1 VVFLCNAGQ
10 RHPCE
15 SVRNNRNSVNVEW
28 SAAYSPTFQPRS
40 AHPRLHAFGNQ
51 RTFKLGNRTDNHD
64 YRPAQWASRVDIFAQ
79 ADELDAEMSQLVEH
93 FQEVANASRYPVE
106 RGYEHDVETM
116 SPGICQQLIEAGSF
130 RSGTGNN
137 VCVFVRNFVSALLGH
152 FAEVEQLCFK
162 VLVSGAHACVNRGA
176 LRFGFCAKCCG

>member
-1 VVFLCNAGQ
+1 MLSGARPIRRPSSLALRIPAFT
-10 RHPCE
+10 R
-15 SVRNNRNSVNVEW
+15 SVISERSS
-28 SAAYSPTFQPRS
+28 SAIAPTITT
-40 AHPRLHAFGNQ
+40 N
-51 RTFKLGNRTDNHD
+51 
-64 YRPAQWASRVDIFAQ
+64 RPAQWASRVDIFAQ

-130 RSGTGNN
+130 HSGTGNN